1 VAPIRAAGA
10 LALLLAAAAAA
21 AAQDAPHF
29 YQSAN
34 ISAGREGR
42 LTYYAAPDATCHK
55 SAAPK
60 IEILGAPSYGK
71 IILRPERLM
80 AHAGVVPP
88 RAYGCLGQFVDA
100 AAVFYKPAARYRGS
114 DRAVLRITFPA
125 ADGTAVTRTDEI
137 FISVR

>member
-1 VAPIRAAGA
+1 VAPVRAAGA
-10 LALLLAAAAAA
+10 LALLLAATAA
-21 AAQDAPHF
+21 AAQDAPRF

-34 ISAGREGR
+34 ISVGREGR
-42 LTYYAAPDATCHK
+42 LAYYAAPDATCRK

-60 IEILGAPSYGK
+60 IEIVGAPSYGK

-80 AHAGVVPP
+80 AHADVVAP

-100 AAVFYKPAARYRGS
+100 TAVFYKPAARYRGS

>member
-1 VAPIRAAGA
+1 MALARAAGA
-10 LALLLAAAAAA
+10 LVFALAATIA
-21 AAQDAPHF
+21 AAQGLPHF

-34 ISAGREGR
+34 ISVGREGR
-42 LTYYAAPDATCHK
+42 LAYYAAPDAACRK

-71 IILRPERLM
+71 IILRPERLV
-80 AHAGVVPP
+80 AHAEVLAPK
-88 RAYGCLGQFVDA
+88 AYGCLGRFVDA
-100 AAVFYKPAARYRGS
+100 TAVFYKPAARYRGT

-125 ADGTAVTRTDEI
+125 ADGTAAIRTDEI